1 MKQTLW
7 RFAERACRIAAEP
20 RHILRLALRSSK
32 APFELRLKYDA
43 LPRPA
48 YGYGVFHAA
57 AQARALDIPR
67 ISALELGVGPGDG
80 LIALEEVAAEVQ
92 RATGI
97 AVDVLG
103 FDTGTGMPPPQ
114 DHRDLPYRWA
124 EGEFAMDPAPLRQ
137 RLRAAELILGNVRDT
152 IGAALAHPG
161 LAPIGF
167 VAFDLDY
174 YSSTRDALM
183 MFDAHPR
190 CLLPRIFCHI
200 DDAIGDDWEF
210 HCEHV
215 GELLAIREFNDTH
228 ANRKLAP
235 IHGLAHKRAIP
246 AWWNDTMHVLHV
258 FDHPLYN
265 HQLPTWSLGNK
276 DASDRLSA
284 LRRHQAACRHAW
296 LAEPQRPCIPP
307 LQTAPMPAE
316 APQFRAP
323 TFPTGS
329 GL

>member
-67 ISALELGVGPGDG
+67 ISAIELGVGPGDG
-80 LIALEEVAAEVQ
+80 LIALEQVAAEVQ

-103 FDTGTGMPPPQ
+103 FDTGSGMPPPQ

-124 EGEFAMDPAPLRQ
+124 EGEFAMDPGPLRAK
-137 RLRAAELILGNVRDT
+137 LKAAELILGNVRDT
-152 IGAALAHPG
+152 IAESMARPH

-167 VAFDLDY
+167 VSFDLDY
-174 YSSTRDALM
+174 YSSTRDALT
-183 MFDAHPR
+183 MFDADPR
-190 CLLPRIFCHI
+190 RLLPRIFCHV
-200 DDAIGDDWEF
+200 DDCIGDDREL
-210 HCEHV
+210 HCDHV
-215 GELLAIREFNDTH
+215 GELLAIHEFNDAH
-228 ANRKLAP
+228 EHRKLAP
-235 IHGLAHKRAIP
+235 IHGLAHKRIFKQ
-246 AWWNDTMHVLHV
+246 WWNESMHVLHV
-258 FDHPLYN
+258 FDHPLYD
-265 HQLPTWSLGNK
+265 HLLPTWTFGNVEADRK
-276 DASDRLSA
+276 LAALREQQSRQRRDWLNGGSALPRLS
-284 LRRHQAACRHAW
+284 
-296 LAEPQRPCIPP
+296 
-307 LQTAPMPAE
+307 
-316 APQFRAP
+316 
-323 TFPTGS
+323 S
-329 GL
+329 VS